1 MGGIL
6 ITVFVG
12 WFISKENIDLELK
25 IKSRILKFIWY
36 FSARII
42 APIAVIFVM
51 LNALGLE
58 INIF

>member
-25 IKSRILKFIWY
+25 NKIKNFKIYLVF
-36 FSARII
+36 FSENHS
-42 APIAVIFVM
+42 P
-51 LNALGLE
+51 NSC
-58 INIF
+58 NICNVKCPGA